1 MSAGQSLRRQNYS
14 FMTITQP
21 VASQS
26 PSRSRSHSAP
36 HPMHFM
42 RVAAAVASAI
52 ALELATFATLSMLI
66 TGR

>member
-1 MSAGQSLRRQNYS
+1 
-14 FMTITQP
+14 MTITPP
-21 VASQS
+21 VV
-26 PSRSRSHSAP
+26 SRSTSHSAT

-42 RVAAAVASAI
+42 RVVVAFASAV